1 MRLRRRQSLATLKR
15 STEVST
21 MVTVT
26 ERAKEKLKELLQ
38 GETDDPSLGLRL
50 VTTPSGEIGM
60 FADRE
65 RDDDQI
71 VEYQGSAV
79 LLVNEGVAS
88 TIGDATIDYDDSDPG
103 PRLVMTRD
111 S

>member
-1 MRLRRRQSLATLKR
+1 
-15 STEVST
+15 

-38 GETDDPSLGLRL
+38 SETDDPSVSLRL
-50 VTTPSGEIGM
+50 VTAPSGELGM

-71 VEYQGSAV
+71 VEYQGAAL

-88 TIGDATIDYDDSDPG
+88 TIGDATIDYDDSEPA
-103 PRLVMTRD
+103 PRLVMTRG